1 MLPAQD
7 AASARSQKQ
16 EERPGVLQEEGKG
29 CREQDQKAKDRQD
42 DVKLKAKDSTTLST
56 SIGLH
61 PRWSG
66 GGGGIYEYR
75 TRRRPP
81 VTRDDAMSRPDNS
94 FTGSQD
100 SHTLVIVKL
109 L

>member
-1 MLPAQD
+1 MVTCSTIHIHTARIGLPLKKMLLAQD

-66 GGGGIYEYR
+66 GEEASMSIVHGGAR
-75 TRRRPP
+75 
-81 VTRDDAMSRPDNS
+81 
-94 FTGSQD
+94 Q
-100 SHTLVIVKL
+100 
-109 L
+109 